1 MLRLIHK
8 PGDKLFVHRFPRDI
22 PPGEEISVKIGG
34 VESEL
39 LDTAGLVIRPPRHQP
54 NQKRQQRFTLVEMEF
69 GQKVIAHELQVNFTT
84 TEVFLVGQI
93 YSALILKPQ
102 ILDPHRS
109 TLSTY
114 YARKGKK
121 KLIHAY
127 FQSAGH
133 PFIKIDRVLEE
144 YDQVLCVDTNSAI
157 NRNGQKVAV
166 TTALVATSERLGEI
180 AAHIGAVHTIQVVAL
195 DPPPGNPELR
205 GIWSALG
212 FLVKDHPQLVEGRIA
227 IITDTEFGMVKAWQD
242 RTEPFYDGHR
252 LPDGVDIFYATTD
265 AGSEEFLPNR
275 LMRACDSLSAKKL
288 REFMAA

>member
-102 ILDPHRS
+102 ILVPHRS

-133 PFIKIDRVLEE
+133 PFIKIDRVLDE

-166 TTALVATSERLGEI
+166 TTALVAKSERLGEI

-195 DPPPGNPELR
+195 DPPPGNPELH

-227 IITDTEFGMVKAWQD
+227 IITDTEFGMFKAWQD

-252 LPDGVDIFYATTD
+252 LPDGVDIFYATAD